1 MIRGTI
7 GKIKFKGG
15 GGGCRPERKR
25 YGPDSLFAG
34 AYHLHDN
41 QCGDHHFN
49 AYDVDRDEDP

>member
-1 MIRGTI
+1 MNE
-7 GKIKFKGG
+7 FMGG
-15 GGGCRPERKR
+15 GGSCRPERKR
-25 YGPDSLFAG
+25 YGPDSIFAG